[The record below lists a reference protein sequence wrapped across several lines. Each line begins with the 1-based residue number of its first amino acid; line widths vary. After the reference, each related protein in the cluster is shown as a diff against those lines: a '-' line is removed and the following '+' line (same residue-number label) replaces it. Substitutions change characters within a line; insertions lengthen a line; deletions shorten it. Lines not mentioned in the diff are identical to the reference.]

1 MKNPFSIKDIVF
13 DNVNFLHSKYDRN
26 ILLRYISK
34 NKQNKFYVQTPELV
48 LENIYQEEEYYVLKL
63 NLNNDVKKNNYFI
76 EFLINLD
83 KYIINEARR
92 NPEWFNST
100 NIRFKGMIR
109 QDTKDSLPYL
119 KLKVKNNNL
128 NRLKVTFDKQSEK
141 GTFSDLKNDQKV
153 KMILDI
159 NGLWINDNGFGIYL
173 KPYLI
178 DIRHSYDLVLNESSE
193 EDIIDTEIV
202 EVSDS
207 TSILHLGTETFKKN
221 SIEIDNLSEINELTS
236 HLSSDSIKV
245 DINNLNID
253 KLSDTSTSNE
263 ISLDN
268 ILANN
273 SDSVQSVESVESVDS
288 NESKNHLYH
297 LDNHA

>member
-273 SDSVQSVESVESVDS
+273 SDSVQSVESVDS

>member
-48 LENIYQEEEYYVLKL
+48 LENIYQEDEYYVLKL
-63 NLNNDVKKNNYFI
+63 NLNNDVKKNNNFI

-83 KYIINEARR
+83 KYIINEARK

-202 EVSDS
+202 EVSES

-273 SDSVQSVESVESVDS
+273 SDSVESVES

>member
-1 MKNPFSIKDIVF
+1 MKNPFNKKDIIF
-13 DNVNFLHSKYDRN
+13 DNGNFLHSKYDRN
-26 ILLRYISK
+26 ILLRYISR

-48 LENIYQEEEYYVLKL
+48 LEDIYQEEGYNVLKL
-63 NLNNDVKKNNYFI
+63 SLNNEIKKINNFI

-83 KYIINEARR
+83 KHIIDEAKK
-92 NPEWFNST
+92 NPDWFNST

-119 KLKVKNNNL
+119 KLKIKNNNL

-141 GTFSDLKNDQKV
+141 GTFSDLKNGQKV

-178 DIRHSYDLVLNESSE
+178 DIRYSYDLILNESSE

-202 EVSDS
+202 EVSES
-207 TSILHLGTETFKKN
+207 TSVLNLGTETLKKN
-221 SIEIDNLSEINELTS
+221 SIEINNLSEVNELTS
-236 HLSSDSIKV
+236 ALSSESIKV
-245 DINNLNID
+245 DINNL
-253 KLSDTSTSNE
+253 KF
-263 ISLDN
+263 
-268 ILANN
+268 
-273 SDSVQSVESVESVDS
+273 
-288 NESKNHLYH
+288 
-297 LDNHA
+297 